1 LSPELRILSYIIF
14 IVFLFLIKNLYLYL
28 FICIV
33 ISGLLFLIPFRHVK
47 SGWVPIS
54 LFLVFT
60 FLGNVL
66 FQHGKIL
73 YHAGPLLITQEGLN
87 MASIRTFRVF
97 FMIAGAKILAA
108 TTKVELLV
116 NALGKMLNPLER
128 LGIPVGEFFSMMG
141 LTMKTLPKLKEHIA
155 VAYKEK
161 VRDGNITGFLD
172 RARVISL
179 FLVPL
184 FVKSMQSPEI
194 FFKDG
199 SDSEKNN

>member
-14 IVFLFLIKNLYLYL
+14 IICLFLIKDLYVYL
-28 FICIV
+28 FICIA
-33 ISGLLFLIPFRHVK
+33 IFICLLLIPFKYVK

-73 YHAGPLLITQEGLN
+73 YHAGPMVITQEGLDA
-87 MASIRTFRVF
+87 ASIRTLRVF
-97 FMIAGAKILAA
+97 FMIAGAKILTA

-116 NALGKMLNPLER
+116 SALGKMLNPLER
-128 LGIPVGEFFSMMG
+128 LGIPVREFFSMMG
-141 LTMKTLPKLKEHIA
+141 LTMKTLPKLKEHIT

-161 VRDGNITGFLD
+161 VRDGNITGFLN
-172 RARVISL
+172 RAKVISL

-184 FVKSMQSPEI
+184 FVKSMQSPEV
-194 FFKDG
+194 FFRDEP
-199 SDSEKNN
+199 DSKKND